1 MSYMR
6 ASDQQQI
13 SSDSDDYLTVEVI
26 IFFVVRCAKCETI
39 VKFFPLFRKGSIHLV
54 SDKNAS
60 FDLCT
65 KIYRINFGEKKFI

>member
-26 IFFVVRCAKCETI
+26 IFFCSKVREMRNDRE
-39 VKFFPLFRKGSIHLV
+39 VFFPFL
-54 SDKNAS
+54 
-60 FDLCT
+60 
-65 KIYRINFGEKKFI
+65 EKDPST